1 VPGIA
6 INPMRPGQVGPGGS
20 FMPNAGMSVQQLV
33 AAALGQEI
41 YGRERQQQASDSAMA
56 APGNL
61 MGLLRGGVAP
71 GMAQAAAG
79 QQLQGIPQ
87 PGVGGVD
94 PFLDSLA
101 ANAFQREQEFQINE
115 RILEHLAANQP
126 GFWDKFGAPILTGA
140 GMAIGGPLGGMA
152 GAQLGGSAG
161 NLLAQLVAN
170 RY

>member
-1 VPGIA
+1 
-6 INPMRPGQVGPGGS
+6 
-20 FMPNAGMSVQQLV
+20 MPNAGMSVQQLV

-41 YGRERQQQASDSAMA
+41 YGRERQQQASDTAMA

-79 QQLQGIPQ
+79 QQLQGVPQ
-87 PGVGGVD
+87 PGVGGAD

-101 ANAFQREQEFQINE
+101 SNAFQREQEFQVNE
-115 RILEHLAANQP
+115 RILEYLAANKP
-126 GFWDKFGAPILTGA
+126 DFWDKYGGILLTGA
-140 GMAIGGPLGGMA
+140 GMLTGGLAAAPIAAGGMGAA
-152 GAQLGGSAG
+152 GGAMLGGSAG